1 MVVVAGREG
10 KGEPASHSFCAE
22 KLASLELLPLALWEW
37 RKARDSDDDHDDCM
51 RVDTYYSG

>member
-22 KLASLELLPLALWEW
+22 KLEW
-37 RKARDSDDDHDDCM
+37 SSRTMTIACEFN
-51 RVDTYYSG
+51 G